1 MKPSVKDGNNLCAKG
16 SSLGSQRWTT
26 VASRMS
32 SREFPRPLGLCLTF
46 VLLTG
51 ALTGTAVRA
60 GFLEA
65 DAEAAHTRNRH
76 ILSAIVLA
84 LAPLGSNG
92 TFEPTHPDFYAAKQ
106 DAINTAF
113 RVNETFFANLNQTDV
128 PPVAK
133 ISNGTFE
140 IKPVVAAGGSHIE
153 DANTDGECC
162 NGLPTRS

>member
-1 MKPSVKDGNNLCAKG
+1 
-16 SSLGSQRWTT
+16 
-26 VASRMS
+26 MS
-32 SREFPRPLGLCLTF
+32 PRDFPRPSGLLVTF
-46 VLLTG
+46 VLLT
-51 ALTGTAVRA
+51 AVLAGTDVRA

-65 DAEAAHTRNRH
+65 DAEAAHTRNR
-76 ILSAIVLA
+76 ILLSAVAPA

-113 RVNETFFANLNQTDV
+113 RVNETFFANLNETDV

-140 IKPVVAAGGSHIE
+140 IKPVVAAGGSRIE
-153 DANTDGECC
+153 DASTDGERC
-162 NGLPTRS
+162 NGLPTLS